1 MISQIKKA
9 RSDYT
14 VTELCAVFELSERT
28 YYAQQ
33 SSKPINI
40 VEHKMIATIKATA
53 VIADDSYGRRRH
65 HASLLEHGFKLS
77 VNKTAKLMIK
87 ADVRAKKPSKKHYYP
102 KAGKAHLIVA
112 NHLDRDFEQ
121 STINTHWVGDI
132 TYIRTYQ
139 GWSYLACVLDLASKE
154 VVGFALSK
162 SPNAQLAKDALNHA
176 IRKQRPDPTKL
187 LFHSDQGVQYSAKL
201 FVKHLN
207 LLKIKQSMSRR
218 GNCWDNSV
226 MERFFRSLKSERLN
240 HLTFIS
246 HDAVCHHVE
255 SYIYFYNYTRLH
267 SSLGYITPAQKMAQL
282 KKVA

>member
-1 MISQIKKA
+1 
-9 RSDYT
+9 
-14 VTELCAVFELSERT
+14 VTELCTVFQLSERT

-33 SSKPINI
+33 RPKPINSI
-40 VEHKMIATIKATA
+40 EQKMIAIIKETA
-53 VIADDSYGRRRH
+53 MMSDDSYGRRRH
-65 HASLLEHGFKLS
+65 HATLLEQGLKLS
-77 VNKTAKLMIK
+77 IHTTAKLMLK
-87 ADVRAKKPSKKHYYP
+87 ANVYAKKPSKKHYYP
-102 KAGKAHLIVA
+102 KAGKAHRIVA
-112 NHLDRDFEQ
+112 NHLERAFKQ
-121 STINTHWVGDI
+121 TTINTHWVGDI

-176 IRKQRPDPTKL
+176 ISKQHPDTTKL

-201 FVKHLN
+201 FVKHLS

-240 HLTFIS
+240 HLTFINQ
-246 HDAVCHHVE
+246 DAVCHNVE

>member
-1 MISQIKKA
+1 M
-9 RSDYT
+9 
-14 VTELCAVFELSERT
+14 TELCAVFQLSERT

-33 SSKPINI
+33 KPKHINI
-40 VEHKMIATIKATA
+40 TEHKMIAIIKETA
-53 VIADDSYGRRRH
+53 VISDNSYGRRRH

-77 VNKTAKLMIK
+77 ISKTATLMTS
-87 ADVRAKKPSKKHYYP
+87 ANVRAKKPSKKHYYP
-102 KAGKAHLIVA
+102 KAGKAHLITA
-112 NHLDRDFEQ
+112 NHLDRAFEQ

-139 GWSYLACVLDLASKE
+139 GWSYLACVLDLATKE

-162 SPNAQLAKDALNHA
+162 SPNAQLVKDALNHA
-176 IRKQRPDPTKL
+176 IHRQQPDTTTL
-187 LFHSDQGVQYSAKL
+187 LFHSDQGIQYSAKL

-240 HLTFIS
+240 HLTFIN
-246 HDAVCHHVE
+246 HDAVCHSVK
-255 SYIYFYNYTRLH
+255 SYLHFYNNKRLH
-267 SSLGYITPAQKMAQL
+267 SSLGYITPAQKMAKL